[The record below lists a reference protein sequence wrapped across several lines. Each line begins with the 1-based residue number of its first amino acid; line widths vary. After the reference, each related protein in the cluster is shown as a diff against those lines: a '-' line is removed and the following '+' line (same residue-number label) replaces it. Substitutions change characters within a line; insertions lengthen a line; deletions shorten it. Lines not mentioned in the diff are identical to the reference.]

1 MKHWPFCIAILLLVF
16 LLLPIYEGVTDSVSI
31 DSVSR
36 ENDMLRIKTQV
47 ENNKQQID
55 NIETK
60 TNYIMSYPGSTTELA
75 TGNYAI
81 KNGKYCKDTGT
92 VFECNEDKVVDY
104 AKTQII
110 NLGGGFYNLKGGKN
124 NKFCA
129 DDFFLSCNKDAAGP
143 WENTQIV
150 NLGGGNYNIKGG
162 KNRKYCHS
170 EGTMIICNKDMPTN
184 STTFQIS
191 PI

>member
-1 MKHWPFCIAILLLVF
+1 MKHWQFYIAILFLIF
-16 LLLPIYEGVTDSVSI
+16 LLFPIYEGVTDSVS
-31 DSVSR
+31 VSTD
-36 ENDMLRIKTQV
+36 NDILKIKMQV

-60 TNYIMSYPGSTTELA
+60 TNYMMTYPGSTTELA
-75 TGNYAI
+75 TGSYAI
-81 KNGKYCKDTGT
+81 KNGKYCADTGT
-92 VFECNEDKVVDY
+92 MFECKEDKVIDS

-110 NLGGGFYNLKGGKN
+110 NLGGGYYNLKGGKN
-124 NKFCA
+124 NKFCT
-129 DDFFLSCNKDAAGP
+129 DDFFLSCNRDTAGP

-162 KNRKYCHS
+162 KNRKYCHY
-170 EGTMIICNKDMPTN
+170 EGTAIICSRDMPTN